1 MSRHQIVG
9 KETVVKKVIF
19 ALTAVACFGSA
30 ASQATAQYQ
39 AQPQYRQ
46 PYSPYAAAP
55 AARPVANYPTA
66 GYQAPRPVYPV
77 QQTAMRPSTNTYA
90 ATPSSNFALKPL
102 NPPSP
107 ATQRILMANR
117 TQPTPAPAQGPAG
130 APAAARST
138 VRLPPSPAQ
147 ANWNA
152 LPYASNDT
160 GAAAYGSGGMGA
172 APVNAQPDAGQNYGP
187 VAGGG
192 APCQNGDCNGGDC
205 NGGSCG
211 LGRCCGLSSLCCC
224 GGLGHVC
231 CIKSTGDL
239 VQHTPFFGTTHGYY
253 YFRPYHVMHVFSQQE
268 LATRWGGD
276 PRNPYDN
283 TIFQKTYET
292 MGVDIATIKAREEAA
307 AKAKAAGLADPQQ
320 SIPDYNSVP
329 TPLPGGYQGT
339 MNYGP
344 QGAPPSAYPPGAS
357 FQGGSIPQGAMPN
370 MPAPSIEYVPQ
381 R

>member
-1 MSRHQIVG
+1 MKRIL
-9 KETVVKKVIF
+9 F
-19 ALTAVACFGSA
+19 ALTAVACFGAA
-30 ASQATAQYQ
+30 ASQAMAQYQ

-46 PYSPYAAAP
+46 PYSPYAAA
-55 AARPVANYPTA
+55 AARPAAGPAAGNYA
-66 GYQAPRPVYPV
+66 RPAYPV

-90 ATPSSNFALKPL
+90 ATPASNFALKPL

-117 TQPTPAPAQGPAG
+117 NQPTPAPAARPTG
-130 APAAARST
+130 APAAAAPST

-152 LPYASNDT
+152 PPYASYDN
-160 GAAAYGSGGMGA
+160 GAAAYASGGGMGA
-172 APVNAQPDAGQNYGP
+172 APVNAQADAGP
-187 VAGGG
+187 IAGG
-192 APCQNGDCNGGDC
+192 APCQTGDCNGGDC
-205 NGGSCG
+205 GGCG
-211 LGRCCGLSSLCCC
+211 IGRCCGLGSLCCGC
-224 GGLGHVC
+224 GLGHAC
-231 CIKSTGDL
+231 CIRSTGDL

-283 TIFQKTYET
+283 TIFQKTYEM

-307 AKAKAAGLADPQQ
+307 AKAKAAGLAEPP
-320 SIPDYNSVP
+320 PDYSVPNFNSVP
-329 TPLPGGYQGT
+329 TPLPGGYQGAI
-339 MNYGP
+339 NYGP
-344 QGAPPSAYPPGAS
+344 QGTPPAAYPPGAG
-357 FQGGSIPQGAMPN
+357 FQGGGIPQGAMPN
-370 MPAPSIEYVPQ
+370 VPAPSIEYVPQ

>member
-1 MSRHQIVG
+1 
-9 KETVVKKVIF
+9 VVKKAIF
-19 ALTAVACFGSA
+19 ALTAVACFGAA
-30 ASQATAQYQ
+30 ASQAAAQYQ
-39 AQPQYRQ
+39 TQPQYLQ
-46 PYSPYAAAP
+46 PYSPYAAQASRP
-55 AARPVANYPTA
+55 AANQPAA
-66 GYQAPRPVYPV
+66 GYQAAGYQARPAYPV

-117 TQPTPAPAQGPAG
+117 TQPTPAPAQGAAG
-130 APAAARST
+130 APTAARST

-152 LPYASNDT
+152 PPYASNDN

-187 VAGGG
+187 VAGGA
-192 APCQNGDCNGGDC
+192 APCEGGDC
-205 NGGSCG
+205 NGDGCG
-211 LGRCCGLSSLCCC
+211 IGRCCGLGSLCCC

-231 CIKSTGDL
+231 CIRSTGDL

-283 TIFQKTYET
+283 TIFQKTYEM

-307 AKAKAAGLADPQQ
+307 AKAKAAGLADPA
-320 SIPDYNSVP
+320 PDYSVPNINSVP
-329 TPLPGGYQGT
+329 TPLPGGYQGQ

-344 QGAPPSAYPPGAS
+344 QGVPPAAYPPGAG
-357 FQGGSIPQGAMPN
+357 FQGGLIPQGAMPN
-370 MPAPSIEYVPQ
+370 MQAPSIEYVPQ

>member
-1 MSRHQIVG
+1 MKRI
-9 KETVVKKVIF
+9 IF
-19 ALTAVACFGSA
+19 ALTAVACFGAA
-30 ASQATAQYQ
+30 ASQAMAQYQ

-46 PYSPYAAAP
+46 PYSPYAAN
-55 AARPVANYPTA
+55 AARPAA
-66 GYQAPRPVYPV
+66 GHQAARPAYPV

-90 ATPSSNFALKPL
+90 ATPTSNFALKPL

-117 TQPTPAPAQGPAG
+117 TQPTPAPATRPTG
-130 APAAARST
+130 APTAAPST

-152 LPYASNDT
+152 PPYASYDN
-160 GAAAYGSGGMGA
+160 GAAAYASGGIGT
-172 APVNAQPDAGQNYGP
+172 APVGAQPDSGP
-187 VAGGG
+187 IAGGG
-192 APCQNGDCNGGDC
+192 APCESGDCNGG
-205 NGGSCG
+205 GCG
-211 LGRCCGLSSLCCC
+211 IGRCCGLGSLCCGC
-224 GGLGHVC
+224 GLGHTC
-231 CIKSTGDL
+231 CIRSTGDL

-283 TIFQKTYET
+283 MIFQKTYEM

-307 AKAKAAGLADPQQ
+307 AKAKAAGLADPTPP
-320 SIPDYNSVP
+320 IPDYNSVP
-329 TPLPGGYQGT
+329 TPLPGGYQG
-339 MNYGP
+339 YAP
-344 QGAPPSAYPPGAS
+344 QGAPPSAYPPGVN
-357 FQGGSIPQGAMPN
+357 FQGGTIPQGAMPN
-370 MPAPSIEYVPQ
+370 VPAPSIEYVPQ